1 MFTRCLI
8 VLLPVLSFVFLFFSR
23 SAWLCVAHRCLA
35 VVVDALYFFVF
46 ISSFLYIS
54 PESLFSRI
62 SPFPKS
68 VKQSIRRITYINIYI
83 YINKY
88 TEAFQGG

>member
-1 MFTRCLI
+1 MFTRRLI
-8 VLLPVLSFVFLFFSR
+8 VLLPVVSFFFVFFSR

-35 VVVDALYFFVF
+35 VVVVVDALYFFVF

-54 PESLFSRI
+54 PESPFSRI

-68 VKQSIRRITYINIYI
+68 VKQSIRRITYIYI
-83 YINKY
+83 
-88 TEAFQGG
+88 